1 MEKEYV
7 KRVKVCFNK
16 AALTYDYSTSLQSKV
31 AKKICS
37 FIGDIENNNLVLDV
51 GCGTGYVGQQLGV
64 DDQLYQVDISH
75 EMCCT
80 ASRKVKAI
88 STINCDMQFL
98 PFAPDSF
105 DIVVLSMSLHWAVD
119 LLGALRSVCRVQKKS
134 GRGIF
139 ISIPVTG
146 TLEELC
152 ICNKLLGRNRRFE
165 YYDVSHITHAI
176 TSLGCKVEHI
186 ECEKLE
192 IHHRTF
198 FDMLS
203 SLVKMGS
210 SAHKYGTDCKVSI
223 MDVCRVYNRLFSRED
238 SVVSSWNIAYLVIKK

>member
-119 LLGALRSVCRVQKKS
+119 LLGALRSVCRVQKNQ
-134 GRGIF
+134 G
-139 ISIPVTG
+139 V
-146 TLEELC
+146 
-152 ICNKLLGRNRRFE
+152 
-165 YYDVSHITHAI
+165 V
-176 TSLGCKVEHI
+176 
-186 ECEKLE
+186 
-192 IHHRTF
+192 
-198 FDMLS
+198 S
-203 SLVKMGS
+203 SLVFQLLELWKSCASVINCSEEIG
-210 SAHKYGTDCKVSI
+210 DLSI
-223 MDVCRVYNRLFSRED
+223 TTCLTSLML
-238 SVVSSWNIAYLVIKK
+238 LLL